1 MRFTD
6 DARRA
11 RLARRHALHPGRRL
25 TSVVDVA
32 RALVGLHATE
42 PSSVHLAV
50 AARMPSA
57 TVSTVED
64 ALYEQRTVV
73 KQLAM
78 RRTLFA
84 FPREVLPAVWGSVSA
99 RVADAERGRLARD
112 LEHHDVADEGAA
124 WIDRGRDAVLGR
136 LAGGH
141 ALSAKRLREELPA
154 IDGRSSPAVEGG
166 PKWQLGNLPF
176 APRLLTLLG
185 AEHSIVRGRNEGHWR
200 TSRPAWTLMDDWLGE
215 APAPWPAEQG
225 YAELVRRWLYAF
237 GPGTEADLVWWLGS
251 TKAVVRAALTAVE
264 AVPVTLDSGDTG
276 YVLPGDESS
285 ADDYSHGDW
294 AALLPVLDSTLMGW
308 KQRDFY
314 VEPSLVPYL
323 FDSNGNGGTSAWV
336 NGRVVGCWVQ
346 NGDGRVAVL
355 PATPLT
361 EGQRSLLHD
370 EADRVTAFLD
380 GTVITNVYKSRLMKG
395 ERLP

>member
-6 DARRA
+6 DLRRA
-11 RLARRHALHPGRRL
+11 RLARRHALHPDHRL
-25 TSVVDVA
+25 TEVSDVA
-32 RALVGLHATE
+32 RAVVALHATE
-42 PSSVHLAV
+42 PASVHLAV
-50 AARMPSA
+50 AARMLDP
-57 TVSTVED
+57 TVASVD
-64 ALYEQRTVV
+64 QALYERRSVV

-84 FPREVLPAVWGSVSA
+84 FPRELLPAVWGSASA

-112 LEHHDVADEGAA
+112 LERHDVADDGAA
-124 WIDRGRDAVLGR
+124 WIDSGGDAVLGR

-141 ALSAKRLREELPA
+141 ALSAKRLRDELPA

-185 AEHSIVRGRNEGHWR
+185 AEHHIVRGRNEGHWR
-200 TSRPAWTLMDDWLGE
+200 TSRPAWTLMADWLGE
-215 APAPWPAEQG
+215 APAALPADQG

-251 TKAVVRAALTAVE
+251 TKAAVRAALSAVE
-264 AVPVTLDSGDTG
+264 AVPVTLDSGETG
-276 YVLPGDESS
+276 YVLLGDESS
-285 ADDYSHGDW
+285 ADDESHGDW

-308 KQRDFY
+308 KRRDFY

-323 FDSNGNGGTSAWV
+323 FDSNGNGGTSTWV

-346 NGDGRVAVL
+346 NDDGRVAVL

-361 EGQRSLLHD
+361 ERQRSLLHD
-370 EADRVTAFLD
+370 EADRLTGFLD

>member
-11 RLARRHALHPGRRL
+11 RLARRHALHPGHRL

-32 RALVGLHATE
+32 RALVALHATE

-64 ALYEQRTVV
+64 ALYEQRSVV

-84 FPREVLPAVWGSVSA
+84 FPRGLLPAVWGSAST

-112 LEHHDVADEGAA
+112 LEQHSVALDGLA
-124 WIDRGRDAVLGR
+124 WIERGRAAVIGR
-136 LAGGH
+136 LTGGH
-141 ALSAKRLREELPA
+141 TLSARRLREELPA
-154 IDGRSSPAVEGG
+154 IDGRSSRATPDG
-166 PKWQLGNLPF
+166 PKWQLGDLPF

-185 AEHSIVRGRNEGHWR
+185 AEHHIVRGRNEGHWR
-200 TSRPAWTLMDDWLGE
+200 TSRPAWTLMADWLGE
-215 APAPWPAEQG
+215 APAALPADQG

-285 ADDYSHGDW
+285 TDDESHGDW

-314 VEPSLVPYL
+314 LDPALAPYL
-323 FDSNGNGGTSAWV
+323 FDTNGNGGTSAWL

-346 NGDGRVAVL
+346 DDDGRVVVL

-361 EGQRSLLHD
+361 KRHRSLLHD
-370 EADRVTAFLD
+370 EADRLSTFLD
-380 GTVITNVYKSRLMKG
+380 ATVITNVYKSRLMKG